1 LVLEGELQVA
11 YSMIHIVADDK
22 IPFLKDALEGVA
34 RVDYLPGGAISS
46 DDLKGADGLITRT
59 RTRCDRD
66 LLEGTNVRF
75 IASATIGYDHI
86 DADYCDAS
94 GIRWTNAP
102 GCNSTSVQQYLVSTL
117 LYLANLRNIDLTALT
132 LGVIGVGNVGS
143 KVSRAAEALGMKVLL
158 NDPPRQRKEKGGVF
172 KEVDDILAHSDIITL
187 HVPLNKGGRDN
198 THHLVDERFIQMVKN
213 DVILINT
220 SRGAVVD
227 ETSLLEGIR
236 TGKLSDVV
244 LDVFVGEPEINN
256 DLLSALTL
264 VTPHIAGYS
273 LDGKANGT
281 IMSVRAISR
290 FFDLGLDDWAPAN
303 IPLPPETL
311 LHADASESN
320 RNEMLWDLFKQTYDV
335 TSDDR
340 RLRESPA
347 AFEQLR
353 GEYPFRREPSAYS
366 VRLFQGY
373 REITELLE
381 KLGFSVQMDCS
392 A

>member
-1 LVLEGELQVA
+1 
-11 YSMIHIVADDK
+11 MIRIVADNK

-34 RVDYLPGGAISS
+34 RVVYLPGGAISS
-46 DDLKGADGLITRT
+46 GDLKGADGLITRT
-59 RTRCDRD
+59 RTRCDRA

-86 DADYCDAS
+86 DTDYCDTS

-117 LYLANLRNIDLTALT
+117 LYLANLRNVDLTSLT

-158 NDPPRQRKEKGGVF
+158 NDPPRQRKEKDGAF
-172 KEVDDILAHSDIITL
+172 AEVDDILAHSDIITL

-198 THHLVDERFIQMVKN
+198 TYNLVDGRFIQRAKKE
-213 DVILINT
+213 VILINT

-227 ETSLLEGIR
+227 EASLLEGLR
-236 TGKLSDVV
+236 AGKLSDVV
-244 LDVFVGEPEINN
+244 LDVFEGEPDINS
-256 DLLSALTL
+256 DLLGALTL

-273 LDGKANGT
+273 LEGKANGT

-290 FFDLGLDDWAPAN
+290 FFDLGLDNWAPVN

-311 LHADASESN
+311 LHADVSESN
-320 RNEMLWDLFKQTYDV
+320 RNELLWDLFQQTYDV
-335 TSDDR
+335 TKDDR
-340 RLRESPA
+340 RLRENPA

-353 GEYPFRREPSAYS
+353 GDYPFRREPSAYS

-381 KLGFSVQMDCS
+381 KLGFSVLMDCS
-392 A
+392 V

>member
-1 LVLEGELQVA
+1 
-11 YSMIHIVADDK
+11 MIRIVADDK
-22 IPFLKDALEGVA
+22 IPFLKDALEGTA

-46 DDLKGADGLITRT
+46 GNLKAVDGLITRT
-59 RTRCDRD
+59 RTRCDRN
-66 LLEGTNVRF
+66 LLEGTKVRF

-86 DADYCDAS
+86 DTDYCDAS

-102 GCNSTSVQQYLVSTL
+102 GCNSTSVQQYLVSAL

-132 LGVIGVGNVGS
+132 LGVIGVGNVGG
-143 KVSRAAEALGMKVLL
+143 KVSGAAEALGMKVLL
-158 NDPPRQRKEKGGVF
+158 NDPPRQRKEKGDAFV
-172 KEVDDILAHSDIITL
+172 ELDNILSRSDIITL
-187 HVPLNKGGRDN
+187 HVPLNRGGRDN
-198 THHLVDERFIQMVKN
+198 TYHLVDRRFIQRMKK

-227 ETSLLEGIR
+227 EASLLEGVR

-244 LDVFVGEPEINN
+244 LDVFEGEPDINT

-281 IMSVRAISR
+281 IMSVRAMSR
-290 FFDLGLDDWAPAN
+290 FFDLGLDNWTPAN

-320 RNEMLWDLFKQTYDV
+320 RNEMLWDLFQQTYDV
-335 TSDDR
+335 TRDDR
-340 RLRESPA
+340 RLRENPA
-347 AFEQLR
+347 AFEQFR
-353 GEYPFRREPSAYS
+353 GDYPLRREPSAYS
-366 VRLFQGY
+366 VRLFHGY

-381 KLGFSVQMDCS
+381 KLGFSVLVDFCV
-392 A
+392 

>member
-1 LVLEGELQVA
+1 
-11 YSMIHIVADDK
+11 MIRIVADDK
-22 IPFLKDALEGVA
+22 IPFLKGALEGVA

-46 DDLKGADGLITRT
+46 GNLQAVDGLITRT
-59 RTRCDRD
+59 RTRCDRN
-66 LLEGTNVRF
+66 LLEGTKVRF

-86 DADYCDAS
+86 DTDYCDAS

-102 GCNSTSVQQYLVSTL
+102 GCNSTSVQQYLVSAL

-143 KVSRAAEALGMKVLL
+143 KVSGAAEALGMKVLL
-158 NDPPRQRKEKGGVF
+158 NDPPRQRKEKGDAFV
-172 KEVDDILAHSDIITL
+172 ELDNILSRSDIITL
-187 HVPLNKGGRDN
+187 HVPLNRGGRDN
-198 THHLVDERFIQMVKN
+198 TYHLVDRRFIQRMKK

-227 ETSLLEGIR
+227 EASLLEGVR
-236 TGKLSDVV
+236 SGKLSDVV
-244 LDVFVGEPEINN
+244 LDVFEGEPDINT
-256 DLLSALTL
+256 DLLGALTL

-281 IMSVRAISR
+281 IMSVRAMSR
-290 FFDLGLDDWAPAN
+290 FFDLGLDNWAPAN

-320 RNEMLWDLFKQTYDV
+320 RNEMLWDLFQQTYDV
-335 TSDDR
+335 TRDDR
-340 RLRESPA
+340 RLRENPA
-347 AFEQLR
+347 AFEQFR
-353 GEYPFRREPSAYS
+353 GDYPLRREPSAYS

-381 KLGFSVQMDCS
+381 KLGFSVLVDFCV
-392 A
+392 

>member
-1 LVLEGELQVA
+1 MEREIQIA
-11 YSMIHIVADDK
+11 HAMIRIVADDK

-46 DDLKGADGLITRT
+46 GDLKGADGLITRT

-66 LLEGTNVRF
+66 LLEGTKVRF

-86 DADYCDAS
+86 DASYCDAS

-102 GCNSTSVQQYLVSTL
+102 GCNSTSVQQYLVSAL
-117 LYLANLRNIDLTALT
+117 LHLATLRNIDLASRT
-132 LGVIGVGNVGS
+132 LGVIGVGNVGC
-143 KVSRAAEALGMKVLL
+143 KVSVAAEALGMKVLL
-158 NDPPRQRKEKGGVF
+158 NDPPRQRKEKSDAFVAL
-172 KEVDDILAHSDIITL
+172 DDILDHSDIITL

-198 THHLVDERFIQMVKN
+198 TYHLVDERFIHRVKKE
-213 DVILINT
+213 VILINT

-227 ETSLLEGIR
+227 ESSLLEGIR

-244 LDVFVGEPEINN
+244 LDVFEDEPDMNT
-256 DLLSALTL
+256 DLLGALTL

-273 LDGKANGT
+273 LEGKASGT
-281 IMSVRAISR
+281 TMSVRAISR

-303 IPLPPETL
+303 IPLPPEKL
-311 LHADASESN
+311 LHAEASDSN
-320 RNEMLWDLFKQTYDV
+320 RNEMLWDLFRQTYDV

-340 RLRESPA
+340 RLRENPT
-347 AFEQLR
+347 AFEKLR

-381 KLGFSVQMDCS
+381 TLGFSVLMDYC